1 MRSKLPI
8 LLACLALAGTA
19 CGTRLSNG
27 EFAAKAG
34 LGNNNSRNTSNGV
47 ALGDQSGLTDQS
59 GGTTGG
65 QAGTAG
71 SAGTAGGAAGARG
84 GASGSA
90 AAAAGANTASDIGV
104 TPTSITLGNITA
116 IQGQFGPDAFSPS
129 LYGLQAYVAALN
141 ARGGVNGRKI

>member
-1 MRSKLPI
+1 TTSQTSR
-8 LLACLALAGTA
+8 AGP
-19 CGTRLSNG
+19 
-27 EFAAKAG
+27 
-34 LGNNNSRNTSNGV
+34 
-47 ALGDQSGLTDQS
+47 Q
-59 GGTTGG
+59 GG

-71 SAGTAGGAAGARG
+71 SSTAGSAGGTAAGAAGTRGGGAAG
-84 GASGSA
+84 

-141 ARGGVNGRKI
+141 ARGGVNGRKIDLHTCDDRDTGDGNLACAKQLVEQNKIFAFLAN